1 MNLVTSLTAAI
12 PDIAFPNLGI
22 YLEKVSSGIDV
33 FGFRI
38 AFYGMIIALGMV
50 LGYLLVEWQAKR
62 TGQNPDLYLDVAF
75 LAIPLGIIGARLY
88 YVIFR
93 WEEFKGNLLLILNLR
108 NGGLGIYGGILM
120 AILTIVVFCKY
131 KKIKISLLLDTA
143 CAGLLVGQILGR
155 WGNFFNREAFGGF
168 AGESNLLAM
177 QLPWDVA
184 VRHMSSASAA
194 ELLPLVENG
203 TILVHPTFLYESMWN
218 VMLLILILSYTKR
231 KKFDGEL
238 ASIYVSG
245 YGLGRFWIESL
256 RTDQLLL
263 WNTNIPVSMVV
274 ATGMVVIGIS
284 YIVVN
289 RWKLRKASL

>member
-22 YLEKVSSGIDV
+22 YLEKVPSGIDV

-75 LAIPLGIIGARLY
+75 LAIPFGIIGARLY

-93 WEEFKGNLLLILNLR
+93 WEEFKGDLLLILNLR

-131 KKIKISLLLDTA
+131 KKIKITKFMKKCNKIALSDRVKPCGRFIKYQNFRA
-143 CAGLLVGQILGR
+143 SNDNAGYC
-155 WGNFFNREAFGGF
+155 
-168 AGESNLLAM
+168 
-177 QLPWDVA
+177 
-184 VRHMSSASAA
+184 
-194 ELLPLVENG
+194 
-203 TILVHPTFLYESMWN
+203 HPTFLP
-218 VMLLILILSYTKR
+218 T
-231 KKFDGEL
+231 
-238 ASIYVSG
+238 
-245 YGLGRFWIESL
+245 
-256 RTDQLLL
+256 
-263 WNTNIPVSMVV
+263 
-274 ATGMVVIGIS
+274 
-284 YIVVN
+284 
-289 RWKLRKASL
+289 